1 MGINKRDIHEL
12 LGNLPFS
19 CDSYW
24 VLMGAAMVLHGIKK
38 ETNDIDLGCTD
49 ELFTHLQQAG
59 YPVTINR
66 IGKEKVLFSD
76 AITIYRQWEYERL
89 IRIDDFWVCD
99 INTIVK
105 NKRELARKKDL
116 VDLQLIALHQGDGK
130 MG

>member
-1 MGINKRDIHEL
+1 MGISKRDIHEL
-12 LGNLPFS
+12 LCNLPFS

-49 ELFTHLQQAG
+49 ELFTQAG
-59 YPVTINR
+59 YPVTINC

-76 AITIYRQWEYERL
+76 SITIYRQWEYERL
-89 IRIDDFWVCD
+89 IRIDGFWVCD

-105 NKRELARKKDL
+105 NKRELSRKKDL
-116 VDLQLIALHQGDGK
+116 EDLQLIALHQGDGK